1 MHKPNPGP
9 SIQPPWPLPPGT
21 RVRALSG
28 PGEGATLPTACTVSI
43 SGAAQG
49 GDSSSTTHSDLA
61 ADLVVW
67 TAGSAP
73 ATGSREAR
81 QGFPFPVDDRGA
93 VLTVSGWR
101 VDGGR
106 VG

>member
-1 MHKPNPGP
+1 M
-9 SIQPPWPLPPGT
+9 
-21 RVRALSG
+21 RALSG

-43 SGAAQG
+43 SGAPHG
-49 GDSSSTTHSDLA
+49 SGDSSSSSSTTHSELA

-81 QGFPFPVDDRGA
+81 QGFPFPTDDRGA
-93 VLTVSGWR
+93 VLTVSCRRDGD
-101 VDGGR
+101 VDSKVWCCQILSRRLFTGQ
-106 VG
+106 